1 MLFSLLF
8 LIFFARNKRERNSPF
23 PCYIRVCGLRKLLSE
38 AELLDN
44 SSVSF
49 DILLSEVVKELL
61 SVSNH
66 LGKTSLRVEV
76 LGVLLHVLG
85 EAVDSI
91 GKDSNLNLGRTGIL
105 LIDLVLSDD
114 GGLGF
119 LSNHFSSPFLKFY
132 PYAACSAGEKHK
144 PRKGNSLTEQGH
156 TRHEVVGQIVLYHNF
171 NKK

>member
-1 MLFSLLF
+1 M
-8 LIFFARNKRERNSPF
+8 
-23 PCYIRVCGLRKLLSE
+23 
-38 AELLDN
+38 
-44 SSVSF
+44 
-49 DILLSEVVKELL
+49 
-61 SVSNH
+61 SNH

-119 LSNHFSSPFLKFY
+119 LSNHFFFTFLIFY
-132 PYAACSAGEKHK
+132 PYAACGAGEKHK
-144 PRKGNSLTEQGH
+144 PRKGISQTERGH
-156 TRHEVVGQIVLYHNF
+156 TQHKAIGQHGNYSTQSAKSKEFLQKIFYFSSFCNFIKEIKSVLM
-171 NKK
+171 